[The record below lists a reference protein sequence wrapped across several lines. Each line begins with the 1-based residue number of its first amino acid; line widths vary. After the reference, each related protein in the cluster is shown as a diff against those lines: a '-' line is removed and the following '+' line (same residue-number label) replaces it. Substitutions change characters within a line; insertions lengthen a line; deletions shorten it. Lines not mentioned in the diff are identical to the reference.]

1 MCTIIN
7 MHGKAYI
14 LVCRSLT
21 SHGGRANITS
31 STRSL
36 IIQLARII
44 SFVGAL
50 NKHIKN
56 IMEIVATGSNK
67 VSIMSGN

>member
-1 MCTIIN
+1 MVRRIATIL
-7 MHGKAYI
+7 A
-14 LVCRSLT
+14 CQSLT
-21 SHGGRANITS
+21 SHGRQANITS
-31 STRSL
+31 SGMKIRSL

-44 SFVGAL
+44 RFVFAL

-56 IMEIVATGSNK
+56 VMEIIATDSNK